1 MKLKLAEKNVKATL
15 LASVLWVSTTFSATT
30 DSLSPEFIRGIMRTV
45 VDTYYTES
53 PGHGWRG
60 GTYWDGVMA
69 AYEALGDEKYLEWTN
84 AWGDA
89 GEWGIGTGNG
99 ACQGHA
105 MLKAYIADPAEYK
118 IENIRDKYGSYLA
131 GSSSDGYRAKRYKIV
146 DLLFMEPPVWGILGH
161 IENERGYW
169 NALWTKVEKTMDTL
183 YDFEEHLFYRDLE
196 NKWPN
201 RKTANGKKV
210 FWSRG
215 VGWAVGGVTEVL
227 HYMDT
232 TDSLYPKFAT
242 LFTDMCAALK
252 EVQQPDGFWR
262 SSLADPEEY
271 TDPETSG
278 TAFFCFGFA
287 WGVNR
292 GLLPA
297 EEYREPAEMAWKA
310 CASKVADDGY
320 LYCSQWDGSDPR
332 GSNCDNR
339 PTDYATGAF
348 LLAGNEM
355 IKLAE
360 STTSVAQPTVT
371 RSGASRTGVVQP
383 TVTIQHRNGAVRPAY
398 MMNGRAAFHLEKGQF
413 VPVVEVRDGSAV
425 K

>member
-1 MKLKLAEKNVKATL
+1 MKLKEATYLIKGAL
-15 LASVLWVSTTFSATT
+15 LWSMICAIPGFSATM
-30 DSLSPEFIRGIMRTV
+30 DSLSPEFIREIMSTV

-69 AYEALGDEKYLEWTN
+69 AYEALEDEKYLEWTN
-84 AWGDA
+84 TWGDA
-89 GEWGIGTGNG
+89 GEWAIGHGNS

-118 IENIRDKYGSYLA
+118 IERIRDKYGPILTG
-131 GSSSDGYRAKRYKIV
+131 GSSYGISDRRFGIV
-146 DLLFMEPPVWGILGH
+146 DMLFMEPPVWGILGH

-169 NALWTKVEKTMDTL
+169 DVLWTKIEKTMDTL
-183 YDFEEHLFYRDLE
+183 YDYEEHLFYRDLE

-215 VGWAVGGVTEVL
+215 NGWAIGGLTEVL

-232 TDSLYPKFAT
+232 TDSLYPKFSK

-252 EVQQPDGFWR
+252 AVQQPDGFWR
-262 SSLADPEEY
+262 SSLADPDEY

-287 WGVNR
+287 WGVNS
-292 GLLPA
+292 GLLSA

-310 CASKVADDGY
+310 CASKVGDDGY
-320 LYCSQWDGSDPR
+320 LYCSQWDGSAPTP
-332 GSNCDNR
+332 SNCDSR

-360 STTSVAQPTVT
+360 STTPITHHAPSGSIDQGKGFVHPTVT
-371 RSGASRTGVVQP
+371 VRPRTGA
-383 TVTIQHRNGAVRPAY
+383 IRPVY
-398 MMNGRAAFHLEKGQF
+398 LMNGRAAFHLEKGRF
-413 VPVVEVRDGSAV
+413 VPVVDFRNTPETR
-425 K
+425 